1 MAHNESG
8 IGIVLTNIGCPA
20 SPDQQDIRNYLIEFL
35 SDKNIV
41 RMPSAL
47 WQPVLRGIV
56 ARTRPAKTQPRYEHI
71 WTDEGS
77 PLIVTS
83 LAQRDALNR
92 RFVEAGLPHRAEV
105 GMRYGS
111 PSFEDAVAS
120 LEQQGFSRIV
130 AFPLFPQSAFTT
142 VYTSKEKMLKVMGKR
157 TDSRLVGVVEG
168 YADNPFYLDALRASI
183 EEAWEMRPGS
193 KLLFSFHSVPQN
205 DIAAG
210 DTYLEEIGITLSRLT
225 ESMDIAPDDW
235 AVAYH
240 SRFEDSRAWVAP
252 HPKTVLSRWTDEGVS
267 RVAVLTPGF
276 AADCLESLYDID
288 VVLREAF
295 DKFCGAHGLEADFT
309 YVPALNDRADHIEA
323 LFDVVANERYTT
335 L

>member
-1 MAHNESG
+1 MAHTEGG
-8 IGIVLTNIGCPA
+8 IGIVLTNIGTPA
-20 SPDQQDIRNYLIEFL
+20 SPDTKDIKAYLVEFL

-47 WQPVLRGIV
+47 WQPVLRGVV
-56 ARTRPAKTQPRYEHI
+56 ARTRPAKTQPRYQHI

-77 PLIVTS
+77 PLIVI
-83 LAQRDALNR
+83 AHRQRDALNR

-111 PSFEDAVAS
+111 PSFEDAVSS
-120 LEQQGFSRIV
+120 LERAGFSRIV
-130 AFPLFPQSAFTT
+130 AFPMFPQTAFTT
-142 VYTSKEKMLKVMGKR
+142 VFTSKEKMLKVMKKR
-157 TDSRLVGVVEG
+157 ASRLEGVVEG
-168 YADNPFYLDALRASI
+168 YADNPLYLDALAASI
-183 EEAWEMRPGS
+183 REAWEMRPGS

-205 DIAAG
+205 DIMAG
-210 DTYLEEIGITLSRLT
+210 DTYLEEIDTTLSRVADLLG
-225 ESMDIAPDDW
+225 IAPDDW
-235 AVAYH
+235 AVGYH

-252 HPKTVLSRWTDEGVS
+252 HPKTVLANWADEGVS
-267 RVAVLTPGF
+267 RVAVVTPGF

-295 DKFCGAHGLEADFT
+295 GKFCAAHGSEADFT

-323 LFDVVANERYTT
+323 LFDIVVNERYTT